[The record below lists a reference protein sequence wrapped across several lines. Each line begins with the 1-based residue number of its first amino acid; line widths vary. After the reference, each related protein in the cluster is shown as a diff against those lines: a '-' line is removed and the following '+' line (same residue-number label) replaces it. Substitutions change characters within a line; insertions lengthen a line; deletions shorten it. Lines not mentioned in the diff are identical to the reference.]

1 MALNVEYGA
10 GLMPALAAFAGQAQA
25 NQQRNAP
32 SLSSLQAAGQYRPPQ
47 DADAFS
53 LQNAMGSRMAK
64 MPTPVADHVSDRL
77 NLAHQMRMQQQTA
90 DKKQLDDMLSNNEID
105 QDAYDR
111 AMVGVTSGN
120 RSLMTQ
126 ALKAPKAAKP
136 DKPNL
141 SNAEELGLIQKPFM
155 EQRGQAE
162 RELNRLQK
170 ISEDKVE
177 RALMPDVDAKIKKQ
191 QDLIDTLYTQEGAA
205 VDKWRTQGRGMYE
218 PPIEPGT
225 ISMNRTAAPG
235 DQAIVD
241 QAKQLAGPEAAAKI
255 GSYAGP
261 VDTGLAT
268 VPPAAPAATPPAG
281 AKQAPD
287 GRWVIPDPNRPGKY
301 IQWTPD

>member
-1 MALNVEYGA
+1 MQIQTNFG
-10 GLMPALAAFAGQAQA
+10 
-25 NQQRNAP
+25 
-32 SLSSLQAAGQYRPPQ
+32 SLQSAGQYGPSQ
-47 DADAFS
+47 QMQNALGSAFS
-53 LQNAMGSRMAK
+53 LQNAMNNK
-64 MPTPVADHVSDRL
+64 MEKTGKMQTPVTDHIAERVGFARQDR
-77 NLAHQMRMQQQTA
+77 AAQQGR
-90 DKKQLDDMLSNNEID
+90 DKDMLDKMMSNEEID
-105 QDAYDR
+105 QDTYDR

-120 RSLMTQ
+120 RSLMTE
-126 ALKAPKAAKP
+126 ALKTPKAAKP

-241 QAKQLAGPEAAAKI
+241 QAKQLAGPEAAGKI